1 MQPIGTLFLMSTVL
15 IHCTNSLMLGL
26 WWLLHI
32 SKHYSEIS
40 CQSMG
45 PEEDNILVIETQEL
59 KIKSLDMKKTIQ
71 RKEMTG
77 KT

>member
-1 MQPIGTLFLMSTVL
+1 
-15 IHCTNSLMLGL
+15 
-26 WWLLHI
+26 
-32 SKHYSEIS
+32 
-40 CQSMG
+40 MG